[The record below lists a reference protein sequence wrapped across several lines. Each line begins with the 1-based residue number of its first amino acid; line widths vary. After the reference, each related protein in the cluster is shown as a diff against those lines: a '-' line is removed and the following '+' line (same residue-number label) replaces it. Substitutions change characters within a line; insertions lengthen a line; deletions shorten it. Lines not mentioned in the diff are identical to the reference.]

1 MKPGI
6 RYNFNIDSMKY
17 LNLPKDLIFGPIMIG
32 VLAGLAATAFHYFAD
47 NFGAL
52 LFSWVE
58 SNSAPMRL
66 PLVLVVPTVGLFLVG
81 LALQF
86 YPPSRHGGVREVS
99 ESISH
104 QGGVIDMNR
113 TLNVILSGLVLAFG
127 GSVGPEGP
135 MVQMGALIGS
145 QVGRRLVPR
154 PETMRLMVRAGAAAG
169 IAGAFRSPAGGIVL
183 ALEVFGARLDTELPA
198 IGIAAVIGYL
208 TRTAILGR
216 EYPFGLL
223 YQPDQVTLTALFLIA
238 PLMGLIAAPM
248 GHLFIRLL
256 AFLRRT
262 FPQRWPLS
270 LRVALG
276 GFLVGA
282 IGIFYPQ
289 VMSAGYSVIDSALR
303 GRIGVR
309 LFIIL
314 LLLKILATCITFGSG
329 AVGGLF
335 APTLFMGAMFGGAFG
350 FGFHLLFPSV
360 VPQPEVFVLL
370 GMVVMFGSI
379 IKGYWSGLLLVAD
392 MSGCYHTLLLPG
404 IIAGGISFLVSWKL
418 HDKSVFDLPL
428 AAEQID
434 VGLAVNEK
442 IGRPQESVPSQS
454 TSMPTP
460 AGNAL

>member
-1 MKPGI
+1 MKH
-6 RYNFNIDSMKY
+6 
-17 LNLPKDLIFGPIMIG
+17 LNLPKDLLFGPIIIG
-32 VLAGLAATAFHYFAD
+32 VLSGLAATAFHYFAD
-47 NFGAL
+47 NFGEL

-58 SNSAPMRL
+58 SNSPPVRL

-81 LALQF
+81 LALQL
-86 YPPSRHGGVREVS
+86 YPPSRLGGVREVS
-99 ESISH
+99 ESISQH
-104 QGGVIDMNR
+104 GGIIDLNR
-113 TLNVILSGLVLAFG
+113 IMNVILSGLVLAFG

-198 IGIAAVIGYL
+198 IGVAAVIGYL
-208 TRTAILGR
+208 TRTVILGR
-216 EYPFGLL
+216 EYAFALG

-238 PLMGLIAAPM
+238 PLMGLVAAPT

-256 AFLRRT
+256 TFLRT
-262 FPQRWPLS
+262 SFPQRWPLS
-270 LRVALG
+270 LRVAFG

-289 VMSAGYSVIDSALR
+289 VMSAGYAVVVSALR
-303 GRIGVR
+303 GRIGVN

-335 APTLFMGAMFGGAFG
+335 APTLFIGAMFGGAFG
-350 FGFHLLFPSV
+350 FGFHALFPTV

-404 IIAGGISFLVSWKL
+404 IIAGGISFLVSWRL
-418 HDKSVFDLPL
+418 HDKSVFELPL

-434 VGLAVNEK
+434 VVEGKSEK
-442 IGRPQESVPSQS
+442 NGRPQESVAPQVLP
-454 TSMPTP
+454 MAAP
-460 AGNAL
+460 AGNKPEL